1 MKNGNSWRR
10 QGSFG
15 SVHAKPSAV
24 TYGILI
30 KAYGAAN
37 MLEESFEMFKDM
49 IQAKLVPNAV
59 TFGCLLDACVKNSK
73 LVKAQE
79 VWDCM
84 KQHKIKLNTILY
96 TTMIKAYSKSFQL

>member
-1 MKNGNSWRR
+1 
-10 QGSFG
+10 
-15 SVHAKPSAV
+15 
-24 TYGILI
+24 
-30 KAYGAAN
+30 

-73 LVKAQE
+73 LEKAQE

-96 TTMIKAYSKSFQL
+96 TPMIKAYSKSFQL